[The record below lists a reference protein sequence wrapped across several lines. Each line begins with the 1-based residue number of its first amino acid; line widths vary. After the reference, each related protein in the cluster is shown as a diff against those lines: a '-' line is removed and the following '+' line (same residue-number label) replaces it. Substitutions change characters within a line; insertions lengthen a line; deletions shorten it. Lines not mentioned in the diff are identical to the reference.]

1 VCVSGAAKPWAAKPW
16 PTLARVSST
25 QRLAGEARA
34 YETYQ
39 RSEGDELCER
49 RGIGGGG
56 GVVAAKLLGRRL
68 RALQRHPRRSL
79 SPRHMRAQFPPL
91 RSTSA
96 ALPHT
101 VVSAAVDPGDGQQGE
116 VGTSLAR
123 VHSRGWT
130 HTRGSLLRRRR
141 VSGAGEPAREH
152 HHRRGAKARHPV
164 RDVRTPDPR
173 KCRDRATLTC
183 SMAVRPSPQL
193 ADVARPTRFRSRRR
207 LRLAAGAQRPPE
219 VRLMSMHTPSPSV
232 SRVDVLVDT
241 ACVLACAPPIHM
253 SLDAATPGDTST
265 VGSLPCA

>member
-1 VCVSGAAKPWAAKPW
+1 MCVSGAAKPWAAKPW

-152 HHRRGAKARHPV
+152 HHRRGAKSA
-164 RDVRTPDPR
+164 
-173 KCRDRATLTC
+173 
-183 SMAVRPSPQL
+183 SP
-193 ADVARPTRFRSRRR
+193 RSRRAHAR
-207 LRLAAGAQRPPE
+207 PAQMQGSSDAHLLHGR
-219 VRLMSMHTPSPSV
+219 PSV
-232 SRVDVLVDT
+232 SAARGRCPSNT
-241 ACVLACAPPIHM
+241 FPFSQKAASRGRC
-253 SLDAATPGDTST
+253 AAT
-265 VGSLPCA
+265 A